1 MRINRTNPEQ
11 PAAQPVQNHAP
22 LKAQTEVNGFELPEQ
37 EIPKE
42 NQKEPPKAAKPP
54 KPKKEKPAKKPRRQ
68 PGEEVEDDEENEQ
81 PRRRFPFGCL
91 IVLVILALVGF
102 GGYKVSQFY
111 AELDGQKTLGP
122 TQTITVPEGSSVA
135 SIATQL
141 KDAGVIEYDWL
152 FKQYVKY
159 SGKAG
164 EIQYGDFE
172 VQSGMAYNDIIK
184 ALSVVTRRAT
194 VNVTIPEGTTAVGVA
209 QIFVDAGLVD
219 DDATLDK
226 FCRLYVKT
234 AQSAEL
240 LALWN
245 VGAER
250 EVIRGCDA
258 TRFTE
263 LRALEPYYHARP
275 WSAALAGKRV
285 LVVHPF
291 RRTIL
296 AQYEKRA
303 QLFPGKDVLPELACL
318 TVIQA
323 VQGLG
328 GQDTGYADWFDAL
341 TEMERRMD
349 DADYDV
355 AIVGAGA
362 YSLPLAAHARD
373 TGHAAIQMSGATQL
387 LFGIKGKRWDDH
399 PVISKLY
406 NPAWV
411 RPDET
416 EGISNKEKVEG
427 GSYW

>member
-1 MRINRTNPEQ
+1 MDNDNPLLQ
-11 PAAQPVQNHAP
+11 KAADLYRGLRFTMKYRGVDILPAAAGNDLARDLLESGQPFLFGRCGA
-22 LKAQTEVNGFELPEQ
+22 TEM
-37 EIPKE
+37 
-42 NQKEPPKAAKPP
+42 
-54 KPKKEKPAKKPRRQ
+54 R
-68 PGEEVEDDEENEQ
+68 
-81 PRRRFPFGCL
+81 
-91 IVLVILALVGF
+91 
-102 GGYKVSQFY
+102 
-111 AELDGQKTLGP
+111 
-122 TQTITVPEGSSVA
+122 TVA
-135 SIATQL
+135 
-141 KDAGVIEYDWL
+141 DWL
-152 FKQYVKY
+152 QNGGHNFTDRTRADIRNL
-159 SGKAG
+159 SGV
-164 EIQYGDFE
+164 FP
-172 VQSGMAYNDIIK
+172 
-184 ALSVVTRRAT
+184 T
-194 VNVTIPEGTTAVGVA
+194 
-209 QIFVDAGLVD
+209 
-219 DDATLDK
+219 DDAMLDK

-296 AQYEKRA
+296 AQYEKRT

-349 DADYDV
+349 AADYDV
-355 AIVGAGA
+355 AIVGARG
-362 YSLPLAAHARD
+362 LQPAAGRPRPRHRPRRH
-373 TGHAAIQMSGATQL
+373 TNERCHAAFVWHQGQAL
-387 LFGIKGKRWDDH
+387 G
-399 PVISKLY
+399 
-406 NPAWV
+406 
-411 RPDET
+411 RPPCHFQALQPRLGPSRRDR
-416 EGISNKEKVEG
+416 GHQQ
-427 GSYW
+427 